1 MILFVLCI
9 FFIYLLSLFS
19 IKTEELNKG
28 KTSVLKAVMAIII
41 VLHHISLQGID
52 SLAQF
57 FSWGAP
63 IVSVFLFISGYGL
76 SLSFFSK
83 GNIYLSNFISHRI
96 FRNLLLPF
104 FLAWSLYRIVY
115 LDVLPDIITEINN
128 LLFTGIPLLPHS
140 WYVYAILLFYIFFY
154 IACRL
159 CKRNFSF
166 IILAQTIVYIL
177 VCEYA
182 GFDRCWYISSLAFPT
197 GVFVAKYINSLKVF
211 ISSGIRYFI
220 FVPLCISLIGLF
232 VYSRNEIL
240 YMFVYILIPIMI
252 TMICMKIKLEKF
264 CRFKLVSFLSS
275 ISYEIYL
282 CQGISMSICRG
293 NRYYIENDYIYIIS
307 VLIMTAVL
315 AFLVSKVKIILEPV
329 FFKVS

>member
-1 MILFVLCI
+1 MILFVSCI
-9 FFIYLLSLFS
+9 CLLYLLSLFS
-19 IKTEELNKG
+19 KKTEDLNKE
-28 KTSVLKAVMAIII
+28 KTSVLKGVMAIVI
-41 VLHHISLQGID
+41 VLHHMSLQGID

-63 IVSVFLFISGYGL
+63 IVSVFFFISGYGL
-76 SLSFFSK
+76 SLSFLSK
-83 GNIYLSNFISHRI
+83 GNTYLSNFISHRI

-104 FLAWSLYRIVY
+104 ILAWALYRIVNWS
-115 LDVLPDIITEINN
+115 VLPDLVTEITN
-128 LLFTGIPLLPHS
+128 LVFTGIPLLPHS

-159 CKRNFSF
+159 CKRNFPF
-166 IILAQTIVYIL
+166 LILALTIVYIL

-197 GVFVAKYINSLKVF
+197 GVFAGKYINSIKEF
-211 ISSGIRYFI
+211 INFGIRYFI

-252 TMICMKIKLEKF
+252 TMICMKIKLEEL

-293 NRYYIENDYIYIIS
+293 NRYYIENDYIYVMS
-307 VLIMTAVL
+307 VLVLTAAL
-315 AFLVSKVKIILEPV
+315 AFLINKVKIVLEPV
-329 FFKVS
+329 LFKVS

>member
-9 FFIYLLSLFS
+9 CLLYILSLFS
-19 IKTEELNKG
+19 KKTEELNKS
-28 KTSVLKAVMAIII
+28 KTSVLKGVMAIII
-41 VLHHISLQGID
+41 VLHHMSLQGIE
-52 SLAQF
+52 SLTQF

-63 IVSVFLFISGYGL
+63 IVSVFFFISGFGL

-104 FLAWSLYRIVY
+104 ILAWTLYRIINWS
-115 LDVLPDIITEINN
+115 VLPDIITEING
-128 LLFTGIPLLPHS
+128 LVLTGIPLLPHS

-159 CKRNFSF
+159 CKRNFPF
-166 IILAQTIVYIL
+166 IIVALTIVYIL
-177 VCEYA
+177 VCEYG

-197 GVFVAKYINSLKVF
+197 GVFAGKYINSLNEF
-211 ISSGIRYFI
+211 ISSWIRYLIFI
-220 FVPLCISLIGLF
+220 PLCISLIGLF

-240 YMFVYILIPIMI
+240 YMLVYILIPIMI
-252 TMICMKIKLEKF
+252 AMICMKIKLEKL

-282 CQGISMSICRG
+282 CQGISMSMCRG
-293 NRYYIENDYIYIIS
+293 NRFYIENDYIYIMS
-307 VLIMTAVL
+307 VLVVTVVL
-315 AFLVSKVKIILEPV
+315 AFMINKIKRVLEYV
-329 FFKVS
+329 FL